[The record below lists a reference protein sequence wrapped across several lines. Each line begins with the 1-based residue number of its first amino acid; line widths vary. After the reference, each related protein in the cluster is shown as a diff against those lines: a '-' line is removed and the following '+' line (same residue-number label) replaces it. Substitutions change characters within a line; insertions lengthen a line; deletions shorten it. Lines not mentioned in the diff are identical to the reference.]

1 MCENIQYWMRL
12 YVARV
17 IKGGLMAVVASF
29 LLFECSDDSSKMD
42 NPVIGKVIL
51 SENTLAFDD
60 TAGATGGVYTISL
73 SQDPAPDKTVQITLT
88 SDNVALQISPAIVN
102 FTEMTGKAPQTI
114 TVTRKSDASSWIPA
128 DITGLID
135 HAIASNADSDPNIRT
150 FQDGSTV
157 DVTVRSTAPSVII
170 SENMLFSYDILG
182 NTGVEYT
189 ISLNQDLA
197 LDRIV
202 QITLTLTSEN
212 DALQISPVVVN
223 FTAGESSQTITVTR
237 TGDASD
243 KVSANIT
250 GLINHTITPNA
261 ENDPNIVTFQGD
273 STVDVTV
280 WSTTDT
286 VDPDGDGL
294 IEIYTATMLDNMRHD
309 RAGASYKTS
318 ANGDSDSRGCPEVD
332 STTNS
337 PTLRCNGYELA
348 VDIDLLNLLD
358 TGGVNGEIDKTTVGI
373 DTNADGDTT
382 DADDKQVTVIDTGTG
397 KDRSWVPIGDGTTKF
412 TGTFEGNGH
421 TIANLWVN
429 GSFKHAGLFGF
440 TDGTVEIRNVGVI
453 SGSVHS
459 SSSSSGVFSGGL
471 VGSSGGSLMIVN
483 SYFSGLG
490 GVSSSFFSS
499 GGLVGESGGSLMIVN
514 SYFSGSGGVSSSS
527 PSTSFSGGL
536 VGDVFVNSN
545 SSLTIMNSYFSGSG
559 GVSSSTF
566 SISIVPTSFSG
577 GLVGGYS
584 STTNNTN
591 LSLTIMNSYFGG
603 SSRIS
608 SSSFSSSS
616 SSSPVSSSGGLMG
629 SFPSVSV
636 AATLTITNSYWNTE
650 APQSV
655 KGSPQSPKRA
665 QGNAET
671 NPSNTTGLTLEELQA
686 ISGTHPDGLPSGGTD
701 NTKAWD
707 LGTASQLPA
716 IKKCVGSITDG
727 VCASYGALIK
737 GQR

>member
-1 MCENIQYWMRL
+1 MCKTVQYWMRL

-42 NPVIGKVIL
+42 NPVTGKVIL

-60 TAGATGGVYTISL
+60 TAGSTGGVYTISL
-73 SQDPAPDKTVQITLT
+73 SQAPAPDKTVQITLT
-88 SDNVALQISPAIVN
+88 SDNDVLVISPAVVN
-102 FTEMTGKAPQTI
+102 FTETTGKAPQTI

-157 DVTVRSTAPSVII
+157 SVRVRSTAPSVII

-182 NTGVEYT
+182 NRGVEYT

-250 GLINHTITPNA
+250 GLINHAITSNIDSDLTI
-261 ENDPNIVTFQGD
+261 ITFQGD

-318 ANGDSDSRGCPEVD
+318 ANGVGDSRGCPPVVGG
-332 STTNS
+332 SVG
-337 PTLRCNGYELA
+337 CKGYEL
-348 VDIDLLNLLD
+348 IKNINLLSILD
-358 TGGVNGEIDKTTVGI
+358 AKDSGIYDNDMIDMTTVTVAGK
-373 DTNADGDTT
+373 TH
-382 DADDKQVTVIDTGTG
+382 QVIDTT
-397 KDRSWVPIGDGTTKF
+397 KDTSWVPIGDDTTKF
-412 TGTFEGNGH
+412 TGTFEGNNH

-429 GSFKHAGLFGF
+429 GSFKRTGLFGR

-459 SSSSSGVFSGGL
+459 SNSSASSGGL
-471 VGSSGGSLMIVN
+471 VGRSGGSLTIVNSYFSGSGGVFSFLNSGGLVGASSGSLTIVNSYFSGSGGVFSSSSLLSAYSGGLVGRVNSNSTLMIVN

-490 GVSSSFFSS
+490 EVSSSSGGPNPSS
-499 GGLVGESGGSLMIVN
+499 GGLVGNLDGSLMIVN
-514 SYFSGSGGVSSSS
+514 SYFGGSGKISSASAGISS
-527 PSTSFSGGL
+527 SGGL
-536 VGDVFVNSN
+536 VG
-545 SSLTIMNSYFSGSG
+545 
-559 GVSSSTF
+559 
-566 SISIVPTSFSG
+566 
-577 GLVGGYS
+577 
-584 STTNNTN
+584 
-591 LSLTIMNSYFGG
+591 
-603 SSRIS
+603 
-608 SSSFSSSS
+608 SFSS
-616 SSSPVSSSGGLMG
+616 VS
-629 SFPSVSV
+629 
-636 AATLTITNSYWNTE
+636 AARTLTITNGYWNID

-655 KGSPQSPKRA
+655 NGVDQTPKRA
-665 QGNAET
+665 QGNVGSSDSAALVAKSGTVEVT
-671 NPSNTTGLTLEELQA
+671 GTTGITLAQLKA
-686 ISGTHPDGLPSGGTD
+686 TSGTYPDGLPSGATD

-707 LGTASQLPA
+707 LGTDMQLPA
-716 IKKCVGSITDG
+716 VKRCVSPITDG
-727 VCASYGALIK
+727 VCASYDTLLP

>member
-1 MCENIQYWMRL
+1 MCKTVQYWMRL

-17 IKGGLMAVVASF
+17 IKGVLIAVVASF
-29 LLFECSDDSSKMD
+29 LLFECSDDSSK
-42 NPVIGKVIL
+42 NPVIGKVIF

-60 TAGATGGVYTISL
+60 TAGSTGGVYTISL
-73 SQDPAPDKTVQITLT
+73 SQDLAPDKTVQITLT
-88 SDNVALQISPAIVN
+88 SDNDVLVISPAIVN
-102 FTEMTGKAPQTI
+102 FTETTGKAPQTI

-182 NTGVEYT
+182 NRGVEYT

-202 QITLTLTSEN
+202 QITLTLTSDN
-212 DALQISPVVVN
+212 GLQISPDVVN
-223 FTAGESSQTITVTR
+223 FTAEKNSQTITVTR

-250 GLINHTITPNA
+250 GLINHAITSNA

-273 STVDVTV
+273 STVNVKV

-309 RAGASYKTS
+309 RAGISYKTS
-318 ANGDSDSRGCPEVD
+318 ANGDGDSRGCPLVD
-332 STTNS
+332 PDDPTTR
-337 PTLRCNGYELA
+337 RCKGYELA
-348 VDIDLLNLLD
+348 VDIDLFSLLD
-358 TGGVNGEIDKTTVGI
+358 ANKNGMIDIATVGV
-373 DTNADGDTT
+373 DKNGNGNTNDEGE
-382 DADDKQVTVIDTGTG
+382 QITVIDIDNG

-412 TGTFEGNGH
+412 TGTFEGNGY

-429 GSFKHAGLFGF
+429 GAFRRAGLFGE

-459 SSSSSGVFSGGL
+459 SDSPSNSGGLVGGTGGSLMIVNSYFSGFGGVSSSFSSGGLVGETDGSLMIVNSYFSGSGGVSSSFSSGGLVGYVASGSLMIVNSYFSGSGGVSVFSASFLSHFSGGL
-471 VGSSGGSLMIVN
+471 VGDSSGSLMIVN

-490 GVSSSFFSS
+490 GVSSSTSSTSSPVS
-499 GGLVGESGGSLMIVN
+499 GGLVGS
-514 SYFSGSGGVSSSS
+514 FASSS
-527 PSTSFSGGL
+527 
-536 VGDVFVNSN
+536 
-545 SSLTIMNSYFSGSG
+545 
-559 GVSSSTF
+559 
-566 SISIVPTSFSG
+566 
-577 GLVGGYS
+577 
-584 STTNNTN
+584 
-591 LSLTIMNSYFGG
+591 
-603 SSRIS
+603 
-608 SSSFSSSS
+608 
-616 SSSPVSSSGGLMG
+616 
-629 SFPSVSV
+629 
-636 AATLTITNSYWNTE
+636 AITNSYWNTE

-671 NPSNTTGLTLEELQA
+671 DPSGTTGLTLEELQA

-716 IKKCVGSITDG
+716 IKRCVPTITGTGATATTDWTM
-727 VCASYGALIK
+727 CASYGALIA